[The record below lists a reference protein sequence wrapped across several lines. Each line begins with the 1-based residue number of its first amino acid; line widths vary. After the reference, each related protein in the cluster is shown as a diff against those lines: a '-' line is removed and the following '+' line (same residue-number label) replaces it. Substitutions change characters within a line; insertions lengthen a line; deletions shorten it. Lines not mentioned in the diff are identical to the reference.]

1 MPYFQFLLMNWHYVS
16 TPFASIQNV
25 VLIHSNQ
32 YLTQGVKGH
41 GLRPSIKG
49 SSKLF
54 KVPFTA
60 LCIHIPIIQILFRWL
75 TGFWMEKNAHTKL
88 FIWNRGQ
95 KSRSKVLKCVIALSL
110 AEKYIYSFL
119 CIMSILICL
128 WWRKKITVGQSNMHP
143 NTNIWPWGRSSR

>member
-1 MPYFQFLLMNWHYVS
+1 M
-16 TPFASIQNV
+16 
-25 VLIHSNQ
+25 
-32 YLTQGVKGH
+32 TQGVKGH
-41 GLRPSIKG
+41 GLRPSIKE

-128 WWRKKITVGQSNMHP
+128 WWRKKLQLDNLTCIQIKIFDFGVEVQGQMSLTGAYDPMFYNQTHRDQ
-143 NTNIWPWGRSSR
+143 IS